1 LPQHPRATPQPA
13 TPTASPATPTKLNRA
28 AVSARHLQRI
38 HSKPHPSFGTFQMSH
53 SVTSVLSQIRT
64 LQTQMGQSAVSPLT
78 EAPKSNAIQGLVSPQ
93 EVQGPSFTE
102 TLRGAIAGVNEA
114 QQKSGALAKSF
125 ELGEPGADLA
135 KVMVA
140 SQQSQI
146 AFRATVEVR
155 NRLVQ
160 AYQDVMNMPL

>member
-1 LPQHPRATPQPA
+1 
-13 TPTASPATPTKLNRA
+13 
-28 AVSARHLQRI
+28 
-38 HSKPHPSFGTFQMSH
+38 MSH
-53 SVTSVLSQIRT
+53 SVNSILSQIRSY
-64 LQTQMGQSAVSPLT
+64 QGQVSQARPMSGDV
-78 EAPKSNAIQGLVSPQ
+78 ARSDAIA
-93 EVQGPSFTE
+93 VQGGVGGMQGVGGTAGVSAPSFGA
-102 TLRGAIAGVNEA
+102 TLRNALEGVNGA
-114 QQKSGALAKSF
+114 QQRSGELVRAF

-140 SQQSQI
+140 AQQSQV

>member
-1 LPQHPRATPQPA
+1 
-13 TPTASPATPTKLNRA
+13 
-28 AVSARHLQRI
+28 
-38 HSKPHPSFGTFQMSH
+38 MSH
-53 SVTSVLSQIRT
+53 SIDSILGQIRSY
-64 LQTQMGQSAVSPLT
+64 QTQMGPARRAMAADAPPSDAIPIAGRPGEAVGAGRVADP
-78 EAPKSNAIQGLVSPQ
+78 AA
-93 EVQGPSFTE
+93 PSFGA
-102 TLRGAIAGVNEA
+102 TLRGALEGVNAA
-114 QQKSGALAKSF
+114 QQRSGELVRAF

-140 SQQSQI
+140 AQQSQV

>member
-1 LPQHPRATPQPA
+1 MT
-13 TPTASPATPTKLNRA
+13 
-28 AVSARHLQRI
+28 
-38 HSKPHPSFGTFQMSH
+38 H
-53 SVTSVLSQIRT
+53 SVNSILSQIRSYQGQVGQARPMAT
-64 LQTQMGQSAVSPLT
+64 GDVGRSDAIAVGGGIGGLQGVGGTAGA
-78 EAPKSNAIQGLVSPQ
+78 AA
-93 EVQGPSFTE
+93 PSFGA
-102 TLRGAIAGVNEA
+102 TLRNALEGVNGA
-114 QQKSGALAKSF
+114 QQRSGELVRAF

-140 SQQSQI
+140 AQQSQV

>member
-1 LPQHPRATPQPA
+1 MT
-13 TPTASPATPTKLNRA
+13 
-28 AVSARHLQRI
+28 
-38 HSKPHPSFGTFQMSH
+38 H
-53 SVTSVLSQIRT
+53 SVNSILSQIRSYQGQVA
-64 LQTQMGQSAVSPLT
+64 QTRPMAAAD
-78 EAPKSNAIQGLVSPQ
+78 APRSDAIAIQGGVGAPTG
-93 EVQGPSFTE
+93 VAAPSFGA
-102 TLRGAIAGVNEA
+102 TLRNALEGVNGA
-114 QQKSGALAKSF
+114 QQRSGELVRAF

-140 SQQSQI
+140 SQQSQV

>member
-1 LPQHPRATPQPA
+1 MALPHDELLR
-13 TPTASPATPTKLNRA
+13 
-28 AVSARHLQRI
+28 RI
-38 HSKPHPSFGTFQMSH
+38 ERDLLDSYDEELELEIEDRNPSDM
-53 SVTSVLSQIRT
+53 
-64 LQTQMGQSAVSPLT
+64 
-78 EAPKSNAIQGLVSPQ
+78 
-93 EVQGPSFTE
+93 
-102 TLRGAIAGVNEA
+102 
-114 QQKSGALAKSF
+114 
-125 ELGEPGADLA
+125 GADLA

>member
-1 LPQHPRATPQPA
+1 
-13 TPTASPATPTKLNRA
+13 
-28 AVSARHLQRI
+28 
-38 HSKPHPSFGTFQMSH
+38 MSH
-53 SVTSVLSQIRT
+53 SVTSILSQIRT
-64 LQTQMGQSAVSPLT
+64 FQTQMGQPAVSPLT
-78 EAPKSNAIQGLVSPQ
+78 EAPQQCHPGPGVPQ
-93 EVQGPSFTE
+93 EIQGPSFTE
-102 TLRGAIAGVNEA
+102 TLRGAIAGVNDA

>member
-1 LPQHPRATPQPA
+1 
-13 TPTASPATPTKLNRA
+13 
-28 AVSARHLQRI
+28 
-38 HSKPHPSFGTFQMSH
+38 MSH
-53 SVTSVLSQIRT
+53 SVTSILSQIRSY
-64 LQTQMGQSAVSPLT
+64 QSQITQPTTVLPTGN
-78 EAPKSNAIQGLVSPQ
+78 EAPRDNAIAPTALGATQAAPA
-93 EVQGPSFTE
+93 SFTE
-102 TLRGAIAGVNEA
+102 TLRGALSSVNQA
-114 QQKSGALAKSF
+114 QQTSGQLARDF
-125 ELGEPGADLA
+125 ELGVPGADLA